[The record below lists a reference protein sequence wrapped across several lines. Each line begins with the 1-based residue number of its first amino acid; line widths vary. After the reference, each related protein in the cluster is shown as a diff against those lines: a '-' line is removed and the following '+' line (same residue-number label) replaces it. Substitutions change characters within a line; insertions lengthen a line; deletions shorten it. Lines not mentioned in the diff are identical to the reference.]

1 MRILIV
7 EEALEDGKGHWPAY
21 IGCLAQGLRERGD
34 SVDVLVHHRASAEV
48 VERVG
53 GIAWLRRN
61 CWRDPSSQGGWGG
74 VRHALSWASDLR
86 RWLRGH
92 PTYDWILCPTMRL
105 QHLLAVAMG
114 LPWMTPS
121 PSRWLL
127 LFVQGFGVYNG
138 PQRPVRFPKS
148 SSLRL
153 ARGCFRLLRRAC
165 SRGRVVVAAETTM
178 MQAEL
183 REFAAV
189 PVALVP
195 HPVGPPAAAAERVPS
210 PTDKASITITCPG
223 FARYEKGSDLL
234 ADAIALLRREPNPLP
249 MTFILQWPH
258 PFRLPDGTE
267 ATPPVDR
274 TEGPHIELINHGLSE
289 KEYESLLHR
298 SDFVI
303 LPYRASSYHNR
314 LSRVA
319 IEAASRG
326 IPLIYSAGTWTEE
339 LALGSGGGTAIA
351 DESPAAIVAAIR
363 SAIDHRSSLSAG
375 ARSGAARVAQFHSV
389 EAFRECLRRA

>member
-7 EEALEDGKGHWPAY
+7 EEALEDGNGHWPAY
-21 IGCLAQGLRERGD
+21 IGCLAQGFRERGD
-34 SVDVLVHHRASAEV
+34 SVDVLVHYQASAEV
-48 VERVG
+48 LERVG

-74 VRHALSWASDLR
+74 VRHALSHASDLR
-86 RWLRGH
+86 RWLQDH
-92 PTYDWILCPTMRL
+92 PGYDWILCPTMRL

-114 LPWMTPS
+114 LPWMTS
-121 PSRWLL
+121 PPCRWLL
-127 LFVQGFGVYNG
+127 LFVQGFGVYDG
-138 PQRPVRFPKS
+138 RQRPMRFPKS
-148 SSLRL
+148 PSLWL

-165 SRGRVVVAAETTM
+165 SRGQVVVAAETPA

-183 REFAAV
+183 QDFASVAV
-189 PVALVP
+189 SLMP
-195 HPVGPPAAAAERVPS
+195 HPVAPPANLGERIPS
-210 PTDKASITITCPG
+210 SADEPSITLCCPG

-234 ADAIALLRREPNPLP
+234 ADAVALLRQEPSPLP
-249 MTFILQWPH
+249 ITFILQWPH
-258 PFRLPDGTE
+258 PFRLPDGAE
-267 ATPPVDR
+267 ATPPVDGAD
-274 TEGPHIELINHGLSE
+274 GPHIELINHGLNE
-289 KEYESLLHR
+289 KEYESLLQR

-319 IEAASRG
+319 IEAASCG

-339 LALGSGGGTAIA
+339 LASMSGGGTAIV
-351 DESPAAIVAAIR
+351 DESPAAIVQAVR
-363 SAIDHRSSLSAG
+363 SAIAHRSSCSAA

-389 EAFRECLRRA
+389 DAFRECLSRA